1 MSEERKFELRNEN
14 FVVVHGWMRN
24 NLKLSGNELTVY
36 AIIYQFSQEKNSW
49 CYASQEYLAEWIGST
64 TRTVKTI
71 IASLLSK
78 KLIAKKVCTDNEGR
92 FNVYK
97 AYTTPLVDSENI
109 SLPPSGKNFTGVG
122 KNFHGGGEN
131 FSQNTIY
138 EIKEEIKEE
147 NKESANAPA
156 PQKTSRFSKPSIS
169 EIAAYCSEKNISID
183 PASFYYFYESKGW
196 KVGNAPMKNWKAAIQ
211 TWVKRSRNGY
221 GNSYSV
227 KPNSCG
233 HNNPE
238 GFDEL

>member
-1 MSEERKFELRNEN
+1 M
-14 FVVVHGWMRN
+14 
-24 NLKLSGNELTVY
+24 
-36 AIIYQFSQEKNSW
+36 
-49 CYASQEYLAEWIGST
+49 EYMAEWLTCST
-64 TRTVKTI
+64 KTI
-71 IASLLSK
+71 QRIINSLIEKKIVIKQIA
-78 KLIAKKVCTDNEGR
+78 TNETGR
-92 FNVYK
+92 FNIYK
-97 AYTTPLVDSENI
+97 AFRRPLDSEIQAEDSEGGQDNL
-109 SLPPSGKNFTGVG
+109 SAPYMEGVRTKPVGGSGQN
-122 KNFHGGGEN
+122 HRGG
-131 FSQNTIY
+131 QDKIDDYTI
-138 EIKEEIKEE
+138 IGNKEE
-147 NKESANAPA
+147 NKKENKSGANAPA

-221 GNSYSV
+221 GSSYSA